1 MSDYTKNPEVPFEIW
16 VPNKIRKR
24 ITMHEKADSK
34 VWKLIRA
41 SLAPSPLR
49 ALASLET
56 PALKVPGSM
65 WSRFTSRVANIL
77 QIKPSGV
84 RE

>member
-41 SLAPSPLR
+41 TLAPSPLR
-49 ALASLET
+49 ALVSSAS
-56 PALKVPGSM
+56 PDQKARGSM

>member
-1 MSDYTKNPEVPFEIW
+1 MGDYSKNPAAPFEIW

-49 ALASLET
+49 ALASLEI
-56 PALKVPGSM
+56 PVQKVRGSM
-65 WSRFTSRVANIL
+65 WLRFTGGLRNL
-77 QIKPSGV
+77 LSGE
-84 RE
+84 RK

>member
-1 MSDYTKNPEVPFEIW
+1 MSDFSKNPAVPFEIW

-24 ITMHEKADSK
+24 ITMHEKVDSK

-41 SLAPSPLR
+41 TLAPSPLR

-56 PALKVPGSM
+56 PVQKVRGSM
-65 WSRFTSRVANIL
+65 WSRFTSRVTNIL